1 MLNTIYK
8 DHKALYEIDN
18 SYDGIDILD
27 ADNKEESLFTFI
39 RKGKNTRDFLLV
51 ICNFVPVE
59 RQGVK
64 VGVPFEGQYEEI
76 LNTELKEYGG
86 TWDYS
91 QNVYQTKDEM
101 MNGKDFSLEVTIPPL
116 SVLIIKPKR
125 IKGAK

>member
-1 MLNTIYK
+1 M
-8 DHKALYEIDN
+8 
-18 SYDGIDILD
+18 
-27 ADNKEESLFTFI
+27 
-39 RKGKNTRDFLLV
+39 
-51 ICNFVPVE
+51 
-59 RQGVK
+59 K